1 MAEINWDILQEE
13 EATTKIER
21 TPDRVRRQKSERI
34 QSAKLK
40 KAKDAESALEE
51 IQTERF
57 YNTLKSYYKYRDGD
71 EAYTTRG
78 KYVFDEMSNADLL
91 EYFYH
96 DRSWRNNNTAS
107 MGMDM
112 ANAIGEEDADRLKEF
127 AYIQQTYQM
136 LPSFWDDPNRSFGSW
151 LIDNGGAMIADP
163 VNLVGFG
170 VGGQA
175 AKQAYKE
182 TLKQALKGKI
192 AKEISEESLK
202 IAAKEAE
209 KQALGQAI
217 KKGALYEGAI
227 GAGTTLA
234 QDAMLQTTAIQTGVQ
249 DEFDLKQSAIS
260 TAAGFGFGTV
270 FGAGFSYGG
279 FKLTNRNLKNTA
291 VKQLQDLQ
299 NYGRDTITGKR
310 LFEDLSIK
318 KDKNVY
324 YQNLSKENIDRIE
337 AKSSLVGDTT
347 DVRIRNLR
355 ETADAG
361 ISTKDKPP
369 LTPFNYTRY
378 KRGAALTYLKNQ
390 ANEMSEIIGTD
401 KMSFKQ
407 IEDVAE
413 KMGADPKKLRKLA
426 KSKSK
431 EDREVASL
439 VVAHGNS
446 MIKES
451 EDIVKLSNE
460 LNRVDLT
467 PKEKQNIIKE
477 LELRNDVLN
486 ELMDVQKSLQ
496 ENYARATAAGRIV
509 KDQDKAI
516 SLILEP
522 EDIKMKQLKEGDPEA
537 FWKAVSLLDD
547 DTQIILALQNARK
560 VNKWDLAAEYV
571 NNNLLSSPDTHILN
585 IISGLT
591 QTQWKPFVMLLRSAN
606 LSFKDTA
613 RAKVVAREALQTYI
627 YQYTF
632 IGHALKRALKSFYLG
647 RPILDSRQMKYD
659 ANIKQGQLQRF
670 MNETGALL
678 TEPLGVVG
686 RGLQKGIVEPVSYV
700 TSLPMRILSAGD
712 EFLKTMMFKARM
724 ASTIQS
730 RILDETPDIGIYGRK
745 NRLEYKKRF
754 KQLEQEYLSEGGAAK
769 ETDGTVSA
777 HLNDPLQYAREGSY
791 TQSAYSINPKT
802 GKREGKVTGWIL
814 SATNQNK
821 WLRVAGLHFINTP
834 SNLLRWNFQH
844 LPFLGRFQFQMRHM
858 LAKGTDGKYLNPE
871 AAAEANARIQ
881 AGWMLWSAAIFAAIN
896 GKVTGGGSRD
906 WKENRER
913 ERTTGWQQ
921 YSIQTE
927 DGRYI
932 SANRLDPIMFP
943 FFIAADVID
952 AFGDLFKHNDDLPEE
967 VENKYL
973 ELGMGVVASITRN
986 LTSKFYTKNILETA
1000 NFFFSD
1006 DFMKSRAPDRIG
1018 SSILARGIFKI
1029 TPLSGGLRY
1038 TSRVTDDY
1046 QRELFTFNDRLR
1058 TLNPFSD
1065 KDRIMPQ
1072 RNMFGEKIDRK
1083 NGWLFGLGG
1092 KTGLWSSPFAMTNFK
1107 NNETT
1112 KFFQDRELNYKA
1124 PQKTDGY
1131 TGIDLRTLKNDNGQT
1146 AYDRMLE
1153 LKSEIDIP
1161 YKGKNYKLKDL
1172 IETIVKDKRS
1182 ALYRLP
1188 EGIVAGDDYQQ
1199 KYLLDIV
1206 HKVEREAF
1214 KRMWKEF
1221 PVLQETLDKRNLFIR
1236 EKAES
1241 ALSEFMEAIE

>member
-1 MAEINWDILQEE
+1 MAFQFDFSTEE
-13 EATTKIER
+13 PTSVER
-21 TPDRVRRQKSERI
+21 TPDRVRRKRSEKIRDT
-34 QSAKLK
+34 QLR

-51 IQTERF
+51 IQTEKF
-57 YNTLKSYYKYRDGD
+57 YNTLKSYYSYRENDNSFLD
-71 EAYTTRG
+71 
-78 KYVFDEMSNADLL
+78 KSHADLL
-91 EYFYH
+91 EYFYT
-96 DRSWRNNNTAS
+96 DRSWRNNNTVS

-112 ANAIGEEDADRLKEF
+112 ANAISEDDPERLKEF
-127 AYIQQTYQM
+127 AYIQQTYNM
-136 LPSFWDDPNRSFGSW
+136 LPSFWNDPNRSFGSW

-163 VNLVGFG
+163 INLVGFG
-170 VGGQA
+170 VGGQT

-182 TLKQALKGKI
+182 TLKQAIKGKI
-192 AKEISEESLK
+192 AGELTEQSVLL
-202 IAAKEAE
+202 AAKEAE
-209 KQALGQAI
+209 KKALGQAI

-279 FKLTNRNLKNTA
+279 FKLTNRSLKNTS
-291 VKQLQDLQ
+291 VKQLKDLQ
-299 NYGRDTITGKR
+299 DYGRDTITGKR
-310 LFEDLSIK
+310 LFEDLYIK

-337 AKSSLVGDTT
+337 AKSSLIGDTT
-347 DVRIRNLR
+347 DVRIKNLR

-390 ANEMSEIIGTD
+390 ANEWSENIGTD

-407 IEDVAE
+407 IDELAE
-413 KMGADPKKLRKLA
+413 KIGADPKKLRKLA

-431 EDREVASL
+431 EDRDVASL

-460 LNRVDLT
+460 LNRVDLK
-467 PKEKQNIIKE
+467 PKEKEAIIKE
-477 LELRNDVLN
+477 LELRNEVLT

-547 DTQIILALQNARK
+547 DTQVILALQNARK

-606 LSFKDTA
+606 LAFKDKA
-613 RAKVVAREALQTYI
+613 RAKIVAREALQTYI

-632 IGHALKRALKSFYLG
+632 IAHSLKRALKSFYLG
-647 RPILDSRQMKYD
+647 RPILDSKQMKYD

-670 MNETGALL
+670 INETGLLL

-686 RGLQKGIVEPVSYV
+686 RGLQKGVVQPTAYI
-700 TSLPMRILSAGD
+700 TSLPMRVLSAGD
-712 EFLKTMMFKARM
+712 EFLKTMMFKSRM
-724 ASTIQS
+724 AATIQS

-754 KQLEQEYLSEGGAAK
+754 KELEQEYLDTNGAAK
-769 ETDGTVSA
+769 ETDGTVTSN
-777 HLNDPLQYAREGSY
+777 LNDPLQYAREGSY

-802 GKREGKVTGWIL
+802 GKREGKITGGIL
-814 SATNQNK
+814 SFTNQHR

-844 LPFLGRFQFQMRHM
+844 LPLLGRFQFQMRHM
-858 LAKGTDGKYLNPE
+858 LAKGSDGKYLNPE

-881 AGWMLWSAAIFAAIN
+881 AGWLLWSAAIFAAIN

-921 YSIQTE
+921 YSINDE
-927 DGRYI
+927 GRYI

-943 FFIAADVID
+943 FFVAADFVD
-952 AFGDLFKHNDDLPEE
+952 AINDFLKHNEDLPEE
-967 VENKYL
+967 VENQYT
-973 ELGMGVVASITRN
+973 ELAMGVVASLTRN

-1018 SSILARGIFKI
+1018 SSILARGIFKM

-1046 QRELFTFNDRLR
+1046 QRELFTFSDRLR

-1065 KDRIMPQ
+1065 KDRTMPE

-1124 PQKTDGY
+1124 PQKVDRY
-1131 TGIDLRTLKNDNGQT
+1131 TNIDLRTIKNNDGQT
-1146 AYDRMLE
+1146 AYDRWLE
-1153 LKSEIDIP
+1153 LKSEVDIP
-1161 YKGKNYKLKDL
+1161 YKGKKYKLKDL
-1172 IETIVKDKRS
+1172 IEEMVKDKTS
-1182 ALYRLP
+1182 KLYRLP
-1188 EGIVAGDDYQQ
+1188 EGIVAGDDYRQ
-1199 KYLLDIV
+1199 KFILDIV
-1206 HKVEREAF
+1206 HKVERTAF
-1214 KRMWKEF
+1214 KEMWKEF
-1221 PVLQETLDKRNLFIR
+1221 PILQETLKKRDLFIR